1 MFMTVAQLSPTGA
14 DDETQ
19 VRRPNTRLRQA
30 RLRTPSPA
38 DGRYVMSRQELAE
51 AVNAHVFRAT
61 GRVSVMDAHYVAR
74 LERGIR
80 RYPKDDYRA
89 AFRAVLGVTTDA
101 ELGFAPPGR
110 ALETFVTTVEQQPD
124 GSVTQLVVAPGMA
137 VVIVPADHPA
147 VLALVAGQQERP

>member
-1 MFMTVAQLSPTGA
+1 MTVAQLSPSGS
-14 DDETQ
+14 DDDVQ
-19 VRRPNTRLRQA
+19 VRPPNTRLRQA

-38 DGRYVMSRQELAE
+38 DGRFVMSRQELAE
-51 AVNAHVFRAT
+51 AVNAHVFQTT

-80 RYPKDDYRA
+80 RYPNDDYRA
-89 AFRAVLGVTTDA
+89 AFRAVLGVATDV
-101 ELGFAPPGR
+101 ELGFTQPGR
-110 ALETFVTTVEQQPD
+110 PLEAFVTTVEEQSD

-147 VLALVAGQQERP
+147 LLALVADHQERL